1 MKVLVAG
8 ATGYLGGYIIKELQK
23 RKLDFVALAR
33 NAEKLKKQNIDAHQM
48 KIAEVTQANDLK
60 GICDGVEVVISTLG
74 ITRQKDGLTY
84 RDVDYQANLNLL
96 KEAIRAGVK
105 KFIYISVINGAS
117 FRHLKLVEAKEM
129 FVDEL
134 KASPIQ
140 HTVIRPNGFF
150 SDMKDFLA
158 MAEKGTVY
166 LFGKGN
172 FKLNPIHGE
181 DLAVHCVDAINSHD
195 LELSVGG
202 PDILTQHEIAIL
214 ALKAFGNPIKIV
226 HLPDWIRRLSLF
238 LMIRFTSVKT
248 YGPFE
253 FFLNLLAQDNIAP
266 RSGLHRLQHFFK
278 AEADKI
284 R

>member
-48 KIAEVTQANDLK
+48 RIAEVTQANDL
-60 GICDGVEVVISTLG
+60 IRVCDGVEVVISTLG

-134 KASPIQ
+134 KVSPIQ

-202 PDILTQHEIAIL
+202 PDILTQNEIAKL
-214 ALKAFGNPIKIV
+214 ALKTCGKPIKIV
-226 HLPDWIRRLSLF
+226 HLPDWIRQFSLF
-238 LMIRFTSVKT
+238 LMRRFTSVKT

-253 FFLNLLAQDNIAP
+253 FFLSLMAQDNIAP
-266 RSGLHRLQHFFK
+266 RSGLHRLQQFFK
-278 AEADKI
+278 VEADKI